1 MTVASAEKEGT
12 FMSRRYDPEAIA
24 SLAKKVAGL
33 TDGYSKTSDD
43 LGDGDPGTAFGHLNN
58 AASAGSTVK
67 GFYSNVNSELRA
79 ANELVQAAADALA
92 SAAERLR
99 DDDDETAH
107 SFGGSKRE

>member
-1 MTVASAEKEGT
+1 
-12 FMSRRYDPEAIA
+12 MSRQFDPDAIA

-33 TDGYSKTSDD
+33 TDGYSKASQE
-43 LGDGDPGTAFGHLNN
+43 LGDGDPGTAFGHLSN

-67 GFYSNVNSELRA
+67 AFHSNVNKELDA

-99 DDDDETAH
+99 DDDGETAH